1 MLSKRLG
8 QNIRAERLRKQLTQ
22 EQLGEFADIHY
33 TFVGHIERGT
43 KLPSLVVLDR
53 IARALEIPS
62 CKLLGGLRGETPDCL
77 KGSSER
83 TRRSLP

>member
-1 MLSKRLG
+1 MFSKRLG
-8 QNIRAERLRKQLTQ
+8 QNVRAQRLRKNLTQ

-33 TFVGHIERGT
+33 TFVGHIERGS

-53 IARALEIPS
+53 IAQALEVPP

-77 KGSSER
+77 KVFSER

>member
-8 QNIRAERLRKQLTQ
+8 LNVRVQRLRRKLTQ
-22 EQLGEFADIHY
+22 EQLGELADIHY

-43 KLPSLVVLDR
+43 KLPSLLVLDR

-83 TRRSLP
+83 TRLSLP